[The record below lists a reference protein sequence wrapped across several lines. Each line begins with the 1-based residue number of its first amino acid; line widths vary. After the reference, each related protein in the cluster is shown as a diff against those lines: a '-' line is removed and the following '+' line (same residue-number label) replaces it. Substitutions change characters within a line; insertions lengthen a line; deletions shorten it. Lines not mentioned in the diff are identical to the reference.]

1 MAFVGSNTS
10 DAMAG
15 KNVLLYIATDGTEQ
29 SPTWTLIGG
38 QRSGDLNQEGDEID
52 ASHKTSGGWKVT
64 LQGLKSWSI
73 DLESVYIMSDAGVEA
88 LQTAF
93 RNGTQCFFKYEY
105 AGGKYQTGYGTIT
118 NFSVSA
124 PHDDVVTVSGTISG
138 CGAISEITTPS
149 SGGTTPT

>member
-15 KNVLLYIATDGTEQ
+15 KSVLLYIATDGTEQ
-29 SPTWTLIGG
+29 SPTWPLIGG
-38 QRSGDLNQEGDEID
+38 QRSGDLNQEGDE
-52 ASHKTSGGWKVT
+52 
-64 LQGLKSWSI
+64 
-73 DLESVYIMSDAGVEA
+73 ESVYIMSDAGVEA

-138 CGAISEITTPS
+138 CGPISEITTPS
-149 SGGTTPT
+149 NG

>member
-1 MAFVGSNTS
+1 MAFVGSNAS

-15 KNVLLYIATDGTEQ
+15 KSVLLYIATDGTEQ

-73 DLESVYIMSDAGVEA
+73 DLESVYIMSDAGVSA
-88 LQTAF
+88 LQAAF
-93 RNGTQCFFKYEY
+93 RSGAAQFFKYEY
-105 AGGKYQTGYGTIT
+105 ADGSYQTGYGSVT
-118 NFSVSA
+118 NFSVKA
-124 PHDDVVTVSGTISG
+124 PHDDVVTVSGTING
-138 CGAISEITTPS
+138 NGPISEITPAAS
-149 SGGTTPT
+149 NG